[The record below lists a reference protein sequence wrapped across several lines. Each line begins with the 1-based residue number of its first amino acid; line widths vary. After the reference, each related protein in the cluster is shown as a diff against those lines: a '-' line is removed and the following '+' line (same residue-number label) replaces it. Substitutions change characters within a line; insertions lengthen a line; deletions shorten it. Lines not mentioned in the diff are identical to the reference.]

1 VSINRLPRLPR
12 ILALGTFGPRGNG
25 GRVGVPHQK
34 DGAGRIEGYPGGGDR
49 TMAHWSRIGSLSPSA
64 SATAIVCLGLL
75 LLPLFVRPAA
85 SSVWDANEAFYV
97 QTPREMVESGDWL
110 RPTFNGQPR
119 LNKPP
124 LSYWVVAVPYRLF
137 GVDLVWARLV
147 MALAGTGSVLL
158 LYVLGRQLLDP
169 AAALVGAALFATTFR
184 FLIVSRR
191 LLIDALLLFLIL
203 AAVVAFV
210 HWARTGRRAP
220 FLLMCL
226 ALGLGFLTKGPA
238 AWLPLPLFALY
249 LVWAGG
255 WNRLRS
261 APWIAGGLI
270 LVAVSGSWFVLLG
283 FTHGWEV
290 VSAFLLEENV
300 GRYLAVDFGPR
311 RGPFYYFGVLL
322 GDFFPWSILLP
333 AALWIAVRR
342 SAERSAAFFLTGW
355 IVLYLGVF
363 SLSYNKQE
371 YYILPLYA
379 AAALLIAG
387 YGSAAA
393 GRDFARLSA
402 RAAGVLLVAAGAVFV
417 PVGLSLF
424 PSSRWV
430 VLLALFLA
438 AAGVFLWRARILPA
452 ALLLSGFYAA
462 AFFFL
467 APALEQYRPVFP
479 LVESLR
485 RLSDAADIRDFRVGY
500 YRFTAPS
507 LRFYLDRDILESYDP
522 DEAAAFLRSGD
533 PAFLLTDEPGLAE
546 LRTRV
551 PEMEVL
557 DRRPRLRTTLR
568 SLIRPGPNTEQHPEH
583 RWTSSVYLV
592 GTSVPGPDRR

>member
-1 VSINRLPRLPR
+1 MSSWS
-12 ILALGTFGPRGNG
+12 GT
-25 GRVGVPHQK
+25 
-34 DGAGRIEGYPGGGDR
+34 
-49 TMAHWSRIGSLSPSA
+49 GSLSPR
-64 SATAIVCLGLL
+64 TAAILCLGLL

-124 LSYWVVAVPYRLF
+124 LSYWVVAIPYRFL
-137 GVDLVWARLV
+137 GVRLVWERLV
-147 MALAGTGSVLL
+147 MALAGMGSVLL
-158 LYVLGRQLLDP
+158 VYVLGRQLLDP
-169 AAALVGAALFATTFR
+169 SSALVGAALFATTFR

-203 AAVVAFV
+203 AATVAFI
-210 HWARTGRRAP
+210 HWLKTGRRAP
-220 FLLMCL
+220 FLLVCL
-226 ALGLGFLTKGPA
+226 GLGLGFLAKGPV
-238 AWLPLPLFALY
+238 AWLPLPLFALH
-249 LVWAGG
+249 VVRAGG
-255 WNRLRS
+255 WDRLRS

-283 FTHGWEV
+283 LSHGWEV

-300 GRYLAVDFGPR
+300 GRYLGADFGPR

-333 AALWIAVRR
+333 AALWIAFRR
-342 SAERSAAFFLTGW
+342 PARERSAAFFLAAW

-371 YYILPLYA
+371 YYILPLYP

-387 YGSAAA
+387 YGPAAA
-393 GRDFARLSA
+393 GRGFATLSA

-417 PVGLSLF
+417 PAGLSLF

-430 VLLALFLA
+430 VPLALFLA
-438 AAGVFLWRARILPA
+438 AAGVFLWRVRILPA
-452 ALLLSGFYAA
+452 ALLLSGFYALT
-462 AFFFL
+462 FL
-467 APALEQYRPVFP
+467 WVSPALEAYKPVAP
-479 LVESLR
+479 LAASLR
-485 RLSDAADIRDFRVGY
+485 ARAKEAADPDFRAGY
-500 YRFTAPS
+500 FRYTAPS

-522 DEAAAFLRSGD
+522 DEAAAFLRSG

-568 SLIRPGPNTEQHPEH
+568 SLIRPGPNTEHRPED

-592 GTSVPGPDRR
+592 GASVPGPDRR